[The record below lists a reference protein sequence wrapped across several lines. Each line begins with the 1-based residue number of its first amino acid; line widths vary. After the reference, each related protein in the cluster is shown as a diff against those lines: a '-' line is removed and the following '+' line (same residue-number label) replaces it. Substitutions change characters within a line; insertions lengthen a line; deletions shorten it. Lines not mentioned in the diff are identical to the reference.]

1 MKYAPEMWGWTNPHR
16 SGPTLFQAFLS
27 MSFVPQTDPR
37 TLFFSAPCQT
47 GSFPGGT
54 SVKEPTC
61 QCRWCK
67 RCGFN
72 PWAGKIPW
80 RRAQQPTPVF
90 LPGEFHGQ
98 RSLVGY
104 SALGRKSRTPLKWL
118 STYSCMSNRSCT
130 LGQPGK
136 GECWVCFS
144 CQMFLLH
151 AADFP
156 FVMFFEGYFISL
168 FAF

>member
-1 MKYAPEMWGWTNPHR
+1 MLLRCEGGLTLIEVVPPCFRLSFLCPLSPKQIPEPYFFLPH
-16 SGPTLFQAFLS
+16 
-27 MSFVPQTDPR
+27 VK
-37 TLFFSAPCQT
+37 T

-61 QCRWCK
+61 QCRRCK

-104 SALGRKSRTPLKWL
+104 SALGRKSQTPLKWL